1 MVSIGLDYYG
11 LMSLSNRISSRKRVL
26 GLLLAAAGSVAFAQA
41 PTEPGPSSSRLDA
54 ELFYELLV
62 GEISAQSGDNAAAY
76 SLFLDSARK
85 ANSARLFERATQV
98 AISARN
104 GDAAL
109 QATQAWIRA
118 FPGSQDATRYLVQ
131 ILVNLNR
138 LPEMVAPLKRNMSLM
153 VEADKLATIEMLP
166 KYSFDTNFSRMLC
179 GTAATIVL
187 TSSLETSVPSMF
199 VSAAILTVEG

>member
-1 MVSIGLDYYG
+1 M
-11 LMSLSNRISSRKRVL
+11 
-26 GLLLAAAGSVAFAQA
+26 
-41 PTEPGPSSSRLDA
+41 
-54 ELFYELLV
+54 
-62 GEISAQSGDNAAAY
+62 SAQSGDNAAAY